1 MMADHYRQS
10 EILADYVLDVLPEAA
25 RAEVESHLAVCARCR
40 ETVTRERE
48 LVAEVRQ
55 TLVESGQTDAGR
67 RKRMM
72 PSPPTVDHAI
82 WRPAVALVLLLVF
95 FLGVVQS
102 ELPVWEPDGQGIL
115 SNPTTT
121 ALVATATTT
130 PTATHSPRSGPSA
143 NIHGESAR
151 PQAPAM
157 ISPAPGG
164 TRLVALPAGRRKQ

>member
-1 MMADHYRQS
+1 MGDHNRQS
-10 EILADYVLDVLPEAA
+10 EILADYVLDLLPEAA

-48 LVAEVRQ
+48 LVTEVRQ
-55 TLVESGQTDAGR
+55 TLVESGRTDAGHL
-67 RKRMM
+67 KRLM
-72 PSPPTVDHAI
+72 PPLPTVDRAG
-82 WRPAVALVLLLVF
+82 WRPVVALLLLLVF

-102 ELPVWEPDGQGIL
+102 ELPLWEPDGQGTL

-143 NIHGESAR
+143 NIRRESAR

-157 ISPAPGG
+157 LSPAPDG
-164 TRLVALPAGRRKQ
+164 TRLVDLPARRIKQ